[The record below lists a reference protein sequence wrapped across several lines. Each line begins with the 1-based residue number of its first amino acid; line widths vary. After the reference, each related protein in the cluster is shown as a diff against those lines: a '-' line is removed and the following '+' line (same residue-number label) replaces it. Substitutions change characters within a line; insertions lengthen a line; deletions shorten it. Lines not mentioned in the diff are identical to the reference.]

1 MMAVKLTVSTFGWEG
16 IDMIWMATRGTVL
29 MQAFLVLAAISASGC
44 VQEAA
49 SQPKYKPAAETAATT
64 VAEATSPPVT
74 ESANAPPGLDP
85 KKEVPEVPPADK
97 PVEQPAA
104 GPEAATE
111 APPDKETLIAM
122 QAPGKAVNPFRR
134 RLEAPDFPKGMEWI
148 NTKPLSKKDLKGKF
162 VLLDFWTYCCI
173 NCMHILPELKKLEKQ
188 YPNELVVIGVHSAK
202 FDTEKD
208 RENILAAVLRYEI
221 EHPVV
226 NDADHKIW
234 DTFGIN
240 SWPTALLIDPEGQA
254 VWGRSGEFKADEVA
268 EVLNSAIPFY
278 KENKL
283 LDDSKPFPLDL
294 EAGKQLAT
302 PLRFPGKIL
311 ADEPSGR
318 LFISDSNHN
327 RIVITDLDGKLLDII
342 GSGAI
347 GKDDGAFQTA
357 SFDHPQGCVLHG
369 DTLYV
374 ADTENHLLR
383 KVDLKAKTVKTIA
396 GVGSQAKHPWPGL
409 EEARL
414 SGAIPE
420 RWAGKPLVT
429 GLNSPWDLWIHG
441 KNMYIAMAGPH
452 QIWMMPL
459 DESEIGPYAGNGRED
474 IVDGPL
480 MPPTPYEAGFSSFAQ
495 PSGLSSDGEWLFVA
509 DSEGSS
515 IRAVPFDRK
524 QEVRTV
530 VGSNLLPGGRLFA
543 FGDSDGPKEKA
554 KLQHALGV
562 TYLNGQLYIT
572 DTYNDKIKVV
582 DAKTGETTT
591 LAGTGEPGKTDEP
604 ATFDEPAGISHA
616 KGKLYIADTNNHLIR
631 TLDLATKKVNTL
643 AISGLTSPAA
653 SKAPDKKPTFKG
665 ALQEAVP
672 LASLKPTDGS
682 VKVNVQIK
690 IPTGWKV
697 NPLAPMSYWVD
708 SAKAEGPVS
717 RTSFGRKKLGE
728 PTANFEVVL
737 PVTGT
742 GEDEINISLNYYYCQ
757 DADEG
762 VCKIGSVV
770 FTVPLKIADDA
781 KESSVVISHVIPE

>member
-1 MMAVKLTVSTFGWEG
+1 MNWLANRGWIG
-16 IDMIWMATRGTVL
+16 MQVL
-29 MQAFLVLAAISASGC
+29 LVLATISAVGC
-44 VQEAA
+44 VPEAA
-49 SQPKYKPAAETAATT
+49 SKPKYVAVNETAAKEVVSDAAQATTEET
-64 VAEATSPPVT
+64 VA
-74 ESANAPPGLDP
+74 APP
-85 KKEVPEVPPADK
+85 EVK
-97 PVEQPAA
+97 
-104 GPEAATE
+104 TE
-111 APPDKETLIAM
+111 EGVAQAPPTPETEVAVK
-122 QAPGKAVNPFRR
+122 APGDEVKEAGKLASPFRR
-134 RLEAPDFPKGMEWI
+134 KLEAPDFPKGMEWI
-148 NTKPLSKKDLKGKF
+148 NSKPLTKKDLKGKF

-208 RENILAAVLRYEI
+208 KENILAAVLRYEI

-226 NDADHKIW
+226 NDAEHLIW

-240 SWPTALLIDPEGQA
+240 SWPTALLIDPEGNA

-268 EVLNSAIPFY
+268 EVLKGAIPYY
-278 KENKL
+278 KQEKL
-283 LDDSKPFPLDL
+283 LDDAKPFPLDL

-311 ADEPSGR
+311 ADEAGGR

-327 RIVITDLDGKLLDII
+327 RIVITDLEGKLLDII

-347 GKDDGAFQTA
+347 GKDDGDFTKA
-357 SFDHPQGCVLHG
+357 SFDHPQGCVLMG

-374 ADTENHLLR
+374 ADTENHTLR
-383 KVDLKAKTVKTIA
+383 KVDLKTKTVATIA
-396 GVGSQAKHPWPGL
+396 GVGSQAKHPWPGM

-414 SGAIPE
+414 TGAIPE
-420 RWAGKPLVT
+420 RWVGKPKT
-429 GLNSPWDLWIHG
+429 TALNSPWDLWIHN
-441 KNMYIAMAGPH
+441 KNLYIAMAGPH

-480 MPPTPYEAGFSSFAQ
+480 VPPTPYEAGFSSFAQ
-495 PSGLSSDGEWLFVA
+495 PSGLSSDGTWLFVA

-515 IRAVPFDRK
+515 IRAVPFDRTK
-524 QEVRTV
+524 DVRTV
-530 VGSNLLPGGRLFA
+530 VGSNLLQGGRLFA
-543 FGDSDGPKEKA
+543 FGDVDGPKEKA

-562 TYLNGQLYIT
+562 TYLDGKLYVT
-572 DTYNDKIKVV
+572 DTYNNKVKVV

-604 ATFDEPAGISHA
+604 AAFDEPAGIAHV

-631 TLDLATKKVNTL
+631 TIDLATNKVGTL
-643 AISGLTSPAA
+643 TISGLKA
-653 SKAPDKKPTFKG
+653 SREAKAPEKRPSFKD
-665 ALQEAVP
+665 AHPEAVP
-672 LASLKPTDGS
+672 LATLKPADGV
-682 VKVNVQIK
+682 VKLTVDLK
-690 IPTGWKV
+690 LPAGWKT

-708 SAKAEGPVS
+708 STKSEGPIK
-717 RTSFGRKKLGE
+717 RGSFGKTKLPE
-728 PTANFEVVL
+728 PSSKFEVTL
-737 PVTGT
+737 PVAGG
-742 GEDEINISLNYYYCQ
+742 GEDEIRVALNYYYCQ

-781 KESSVVISHVIPE
+781 KESSVTVSHVIPD